1 MLALL
6 FFPSLV
12 HGKTVVIE
20 PAGIQLER
28 PLGAKL
34 IGREAV
40 KVEASNLCFPRIQS
54 SQFGLIDCIM
64 WNDAPSLEDALD
76 AYVLRIKE
84 DKYNEKGTF
93 TEIGRIKFKADSGI
107 DGLEYRFDLTRNG
120 NWITHLVRYIF
131 RNKNGK
137 IVCLGGFGDLE
148 QINKLVI
155 KSLAQNP

>member
-1 MLALL
+1 
-6 FFPSLV
+6 
-12 HGKTVVIE
+12 
-20 PAGIQLER
+20 
-28 PLGAKL
+28 
-34 IGREAV
+34 
-40 KVEASNLCFPRIQS
+40 
-54 SQFGLIDCIM
+54 M

-137 IVCLGGFGDLE
+137 IVCRGGFGDLE